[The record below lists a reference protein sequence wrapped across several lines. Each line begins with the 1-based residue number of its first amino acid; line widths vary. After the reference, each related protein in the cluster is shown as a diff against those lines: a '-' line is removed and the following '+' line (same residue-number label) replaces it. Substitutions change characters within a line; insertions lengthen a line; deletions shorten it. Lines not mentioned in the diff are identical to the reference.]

1 MTDTPLDVHAPSTPG
16 FPVTHPAAAARP
28 ARRSDSPVAV
38 TGHLH
43 RPPVRNGMTGRDRL
57 AIATLMGVAS
67 RHASRRDVAF
77 DDAAA
82 DVRRAAGGRADLL
95 GEAAGVFAAM
105 GRADAAAWYAN
116 AAAHLCIAADGD
128 PHVARGQ
135 VETVAARLSA
145 PRRGVAGGPPR
156 RPAEP
161 ERLAPSQ
168 RHKDYHLRA
177 KPAG

>member
-1 MTDTPLDVHAPSTPG
+1 MTDTLLDA
-16 FPVTHPAAAARP
+16 HPALASAASNAPLPAVVRTTDHHDSRP
-28 ARRSDSPVAV
+28 VQQHPV
-38 TGHLH
+38 
-43 RPPVRNGMTGRDRL
+43 RPPSRAGNGTTARDRL

-77 DDAAA
+77 EDAAA
-82 DVRRAAGGRADLL
+82 EVRRAADGRIDLL

-128 PHVARGQ
+128 REVARGQ

-145 PRRGVAGGPPR
+145 PRRGVAGGPPAHAADGDR
-156 RPAEP
+156 RG
-161 ERLAPSQ
+161 RGS
-168 RHKDYHLRA
+168 RSIR
-177 KPAG
+177 